1 MVNFVPDSSAG
12 RFCPASMAKD
22 VFGRPTSDKIM
33 FPRAASGTVSIA
45 SSCEQVRVYPRRMDR
60 KSVRSTNIPQS
71 PIVLTRKMLEPFFG
85 RPLSEAAEHVGLS
98 ITALKSVCRKLGIRR
113 WPYQQSK
120 SRRKA
125 GAADAMSSSSSMS
138 AANMVE
144 VDALGAANKGE
155 MHPQLDRGKCE
166 SSMDLC
172 SGVGLI
178 DESALGDE
186 EPLDEGE
193 ASAMVTPEY
202 AEGDMHPR
210 LDRGECVSSMDLCSG
225 VGLIDES
232 ALGDEEP
239 LDEGEASAMVTPE
252 YAVRTL
258 APEHDLRQHVP
269 MYPTPTY
276 MTGCHADSFR
286 CCMPAKAKG
295 LPALPFSHR
304 LQTAPDGPELQ
315 LHLLHEDGTKAL
327 PHCIDTISEIFGRY
341 CDNANLLEMS
351 FGEALQKSNIDCTMY
366 PHAVVEAMKADFRR
380 KKNRLFGLFSR
391 RKKEARMADLEERQR
406 VLLLQNQFLAM
417 QLEVMEKENVH
428 LHSQEIGSSDPRLA
442 VLSEIAGS
450 PSHASMDP
458 DLGSRT
464 IEPPQGSREQGGGHR
479 RAVACAVSRAP
490 QLSVSASLWLC
501 RMGWEPLAKSDGL
514 EAEVRLL
521 GLAQKLEPDA
531 WTEFTQEMLARGCQ
545 DGLDG
550 DESSAC
556 DMSWLSPC

>member
-144 VDALGAANKGE
+144 VDALGPANKDE
-155 MHPQLDRGKCE
+155 MHPRLDRGKCE

-178 DESALGDE
+178 VESALGDE

-225 VGLIDES
+225 VRLIDES

-239 LDEGEASAMVTPE
+239 LDKGEASAMVTPE

-550 DESSAC
+550 DDSSAC

>member
-1 MVNFVPDSSAG
+1 
-12 RFCPASMAKD
+12 MAKD

-155 MHPQLDRGKCE
+155 MHPRLDRGECE

-225 VGLIDES
+225 VGLIGES

-239 LDEGEASAMVTPE
+239 LDKGEASAMVTPE

-550 DESSAC
+550 DDSSAC

>member
-45 SSCEQVRVYPRRMDR
+45 SSCEQVHVYPRRMDR

-144 VDALGAANKGE
+144 VDALGATNKGE
-155 MHPQLDRGKCE
+155 MHPRLDRGQCE

-178 DESALGDE
+178 GESALGDE

-225 VGLIDES
+225 VRLIDES

-239 LDEGEASAMVTPE
+239 LDKGEASAMVTPE

-450 PSHASMDP
+450 PSQASMDP

-531 WTEFTQEMLARGCQ
+531 WTDFTQEMLARGCQ

>member
-210 LDRGECVSSMDLCSG
+210 LDRGQFVSSMDLCSG
-225 VGLIDES
+225 VGLIGES

-239 LDEGEASAMVTPE
+239 LDKGEASAMVTPE

-450 PSHASMDP
+450 PSQASMDP

-550 DESSAC
+550 DDSSAC

>member
-1 MVNFVPDSSAG
+1 
-12 RFCPASMAKD
+12 MAKD

-166 SSMDLC
+166 
-172 SGVGLI
+172 
-178 DESALGDE
+178 
-186 EPLDEGE
+186 
-193 ASAMVTPEY
+193 
-202 AEGDMHPR
+202 
-210 LDRGECVSSMDLCSG
+210 SSMDLCSG

-450 PSHASMDP
+450 PQVPNDFLAFRDQLAGSGDDLAVDP
-458 DLGSRT
+458 EAPVPDPCSQSGTGHLGWQQF
-464 IEPPQGSREQGGGHR
+464 QGDEIQAGPGKSLGNGRAQRIGVVGH
-479 RAVACAVSRAP
+479 VGKP
-490 QLSVSASLWLC
+490 ASLI
-501 RMGWEPLAKSDGL
+501 SL
-514 EAEVRLL
+514 EQRS
-521 GLAQKLEPDA
+521 PR
-531 WTEFTQEMLARGCQ
+531 FS
-545 DGLDG
+545 LDG
-550 DESSAC
+550 RTS
-556 DMSWLSPC
+556 LIG

>member
-210 LDRGECVSSMDLCSG
+210 LDRGQFVSSMDLCSG
-225 VGLIDES
+225 VGLIGES

-239 LDEGEASAMVTPE
+239 LDKGEASAMVTPE

-406 VLLLQNQFLAM
+406 VLLLQNQVLAM

-450 PSHASMDP
+450 PSQASMDP

>member
-1 MVNFVPDSSAG
+1 
-12 RFCPASMAKD
+12 MAKD

-155 MHPQLDRGKCE
+155 MHPRLDRGQCE

-178 DESALGDE
+178 GESALGDE

-239 LDEGEASAMVTPE
+239 LDKGEASAMVTPE

-450 PSHASMDP
+450 PSQASMDP

-550 DESSAC
+550 DDSSAC

>member
-155 MHPQLDRGKCE
+155 MHPRLDRGQCE
-166 SSMDLC
+166 SPMDLC

-178 DESALGDE
+178 GESALGDE

-210 LDRGECVSSMDLCSG
+210 LDRGQFVSSMDLCSG

-232 ALGDEEP
+232 ALYDEEP
-239 LDEGEASAMVTPE
+239 LDKGEASAMVTPE

-406 VLLLQNQFLAM
+406 VLLLQNQFLAL

-550 DESSAC
+550 DDSSAC

>member
-155 MHPQLDRGKCE
+155 MHPRLDRGQCE

-210 LDRGECVSSMDLCSG
+210 LDRGQFVSSMDLCSG

-550 DESSAC
+550 DDSSAC

>member
-155 MHPQLDRGKCE
+155 MHPRLDRGECE

-550 DESSAC
+550 DDSSAC

>member
-1 MVNFVPDSSAG
+1 
-12 RFCPASMAKD
+12 MAKD

-155 MHPQLDRGKCE
+155 MHPRLDRGECE

-210 LDRGECVSSMDLCSG
+210 LDRGQFVSSMDLCSG

-239 LDEGEASAMVTPE
+239 LDKGEASAMVTPE

-550 DESSAC
+550 DDSSAC

>member
-1 MVNFVPDSSAG
+1 
-12 RFCPASMAKD
+12 MAKD

-155 MHPQLDRGKCE
+155 MHPRLDRGQCE

-239 LDEGEASAMVTPE
+239 LDKGEASAMVTPE

-450 PSHASMDP
+450 PSQASMDP

-550 DESSAC
+550 DDSSAC

>member
-155 MHPQLDRGKCE
+155 MHPRLDRGECE

-210 LDRGECVSSMDLCSG
+210 LDRGQFVSSMDLCSG

-239 LDEGEASAMVTPE
+239 LDKGEASAMVTPE

>member
-155 MHPQLDRGKCE
+155 MHPRLDRGQCE

-178 DESALGDE
+178 GESALGDE

-210 LDRGECVSSMDLCSG
+210 LDRGQFVSSMDLCSG
-225 VGLIDES
+225 VGLIGES

-450 PSHASMDP
+450 PSQASMDP

>member
-155 MHPQLDRGKCE
+155 MHP
-166 SSMDLC
+166 
-172 SGVGLI
+172 
-178 DESALGDE
+178 
-186 EPLDEGE
+186 
-193 ASAMVTPEY
+193 
-202 AEGDMHPR
+202 R
-210 LDRGECVSSMDLCSG
+210 LDRGQCESSMDLCSG

-406 VLLLQNQFLAM
+406 VLLLQNQVLAM

-531 WTEFTQEMLARGCQ
+531 WTEFTQEMLARGSQ

-556 DMSWLSPC
+556 DMSWLSLC

>member
-1 MVNFVPDSSAG
+1 
-12 RFCPASMAKD
+12 MAKD

-155 MHPQLDRGKCE
+155 MHPRLDRGQCE

-178 DESALGDE
+178 GESALGDE

-239 LDEGEASAMVTPE
+239 LDKGEASAMVTPE

-450 PSHASMDP
+450 PSQASMDP

>member
-1 MVNFVPDSSAG
+1 
-12 RFCPASMAKD
+12 MAKD

-155 MHPQLDRGKCE
+155 MHPRLDRGECE

-210 LDRGECVSSMDLCSG
+210 LDRGQFVSSMDLCSG
-225 VGLIDES
+225 VGLIGES

-239 LDEGEASAMVTPE
+239 LDKGEASAMVTPE

-406 VLLLQNQFLAM
+406 VLLLQNQFLAL

-556 DMSWLSPC
+556 DMSWLSLC

>member
-1 MVNFVPDSSAG
+1 
-12 RFCPASMAKD
+12 MAKD

-155 MHPQLDRGKCE
+155 MHPRLDRGECE

-210 LDRGECVSSMDLCSG
+210 LDRGQFVSSMDLCSG

-239 LDEGEASAMVTPE
+239 LDKGEASAMVTPE

>member
-155 MHPQLDRGKCE
+155 MHPRLDRGQCE

-178 DESALGDE
+178 GESALGDE

-210 LDRGECVSSMDLCSG
+210 LDRGQFVSSMDLCSG
-225 VGLIDES
+225 VGLIGES

-550 DESSAC
+550 DDSSAC